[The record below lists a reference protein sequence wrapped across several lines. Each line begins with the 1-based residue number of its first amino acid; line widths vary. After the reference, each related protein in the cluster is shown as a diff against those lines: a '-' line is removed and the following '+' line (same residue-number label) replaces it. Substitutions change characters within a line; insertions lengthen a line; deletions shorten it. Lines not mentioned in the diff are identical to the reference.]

1 MLRLALLVSVAAT
14 LNGSVALAVSPPACD
29 LPAATVCALPLDADL
44 RPASLNRTEDALARV
59 GLFEADTPFA
69 GFAPPARPADLLARH
84 RLAAAAPAVETP
96 EDERPLASYAPPAR
110 PAHLGRSHAP
120 EL

>member
-29 LPAATVCALPLDADL
+29 TPAAAVCALPLDGDL

-59 GLFEADTPFA
+59 GLFESESAVA

-84 RLAAAAPAVETP
+84 RLAAAAPAVEAP
-96 EDERPLASYAPPAR
+96 DDERPLASFAPPAR
-110 PAHLGRSHAP
+110 PAHLGRGRAP